1 MIRIRKPETVR
12 VTAMGR
18 GRLAPGPQLVIV
30 KPMDT
35 PRFRPIDLP
44 HDYAMRL
51 PIIPPDKLLAEKR
64 A

>member
-1 MIRIRKPETVR
+1 
-12 VTAMGR
+12 MGR